1 MNITTDVDADVRVK
15 AKALYDDTQLLWQIQ
30 REWNKSKREP
40 VEMTVEQALAGL
52 NMISQRHPLTVL
64 ASRAVHLIGVII
76 TRQDDSLTEQEI
88 AMDTYAVEEEDSS
101 HQKDHQGTLAN

>member
-1 MNITTDVDADVRVK
+1 MQKENASTSK
-15 AKALYDDTQLLWQIQ
+15 GSPLYQDLLLYWHIL

-40 VEMTVEQALAGL
+40 VEMTVEQALSGL
-52 NMISQRHPLTVL
+52 NMIAQRHPLTVL
-64 ASRAVHLIGVII
+64 AFRAVHLIGVII